1 MKKSSFIEG
10 AMITTIGI
18 VICKIIGLVYVI
30 PFYNIIGS
38 QGGALYGY
46 AYSIYAIFLSLSSSG
61 IPVAMSRVV
70 SEYNALEYY
79 HTKEKTFK
87 IGSLIII
94 SLGLFFFVML
104 MLFAEPI
111 AKLILG
117 NLEGGNTI
125 EGVSYVI
132 RIVSTALLIVP
143 LLSVTK
149 GYLQGHKIMM
159 PSSIANIIDQ
169 VVRVIVIV
177 GGSFLAI
184 KKFNLP
190 LETGVGIA
198 VFGATIGALA
208 AYLYLFIKI
217 RKNRHKLNTNEKIT
231 RAEMKITT
239 KDIVKKVIFYAL
251 PFVIIDL
258 AQSAFSMV
266 DTFTVV
272 NTMVKLGAGNIA
284 ETTIGVITTW
294 ATKLNMIVISISLG
308 IIISLIPNIASS
320 YVKKDYNDVSKKI
333 NQAIQV
339 LFFAVI
345 PMTVG
350 LSFIARPI
358 WIIFY
363 GYNELSITIFRLF
376 VFQSLTFSFYTILI
390 DIFQTMNDTKI
401 ALGTL
406 IGGFLGKALL
416 NIPMMYLCKAI
427 GIGVY
432 YGPIIT
438 TLLTHSIAIIFLIVK
453 LKNKYHIKYQSTVY
467 NAIKIVLCTA
477 IMLVTLLILNTFFK
491 MDSSTRFGAIIES
504 IIYSIVGALVYFV
517 CAYKSGLIHNIFGNN
532 FIGFIKENSFCK
544 KAK

>member
-18 VICKIIGLVYVI
+18 VICKIIGLIYVI
-30 PFYNIIGS
+30 PFYGIIGS

-46 AYSIYAIFLSLSSSG
+46 AYSIYSIFLSLSSSG

-87 IGSLIII
+87 IGSMIII
-94 SLGLFFFVML
+94 GLGLLFFVIL
-104 MLFAEPI
+104 MLFSEPI

-117 NLEGGNTI
+117 DLEGGNTI
-125 EGVSYVI
+125 EGVSLVI

-149 GYLQGHKIMM
+149 GYLQGHKIML

-169 VVRVIVIV
+169 VVRVMVIV
-177 GGSFLAI
+177 GGSFMAL
-184 KKFNLP
+184 KVFDLS
-190 LETGVGIA
+190 LEMGVGIA
-198 VFGATIGALA
+198 VFGATIGAIA
-208 AYLYLFIKI
+208 AYFYLFVKI
-217 RKNRHKLNTNEKIT
+217 RKNRNKLNTNEAIT
-231 RAEMKITT
+231 RAEAKITT
-239 KDIVKKVIFYAL
+239 KDIVKKIIFYAL

-272 NTMVKLGAGNIA
+272 NTMVKLGFSSIA

-294 ATKLNMIVISISLG
+294 ATKLNMIIISISLG
-308 IIISLIPNIASS
+308 IIISLIPNIASG
-320 YVKKDYNDVSKKI
+320 YVKKDYDDVSKKI

-339 LFFAVI
+339 LFLTVI

-350 LSFIARPI
+350 LSLIARPI
-358 WIIFY
+358 WVIFY
-363 GYNELSITIFRLF
+363 GYDELSITIFRLF
-376 VFQSLTFSFYTILI
+376 VFQALTFSFYTILI

-406 IGGFLGKALL
+406 IGSFLGKVLL

-438 TLLTHSIAIIFLIVK
+438 TLLTHSIAITFLIIK
-453 LKNKYHIKYQSTVY
+453 LKTKYHINYQSTIY
-467 NAIKIVLCTA
+467 NAIKIILCTT
-477 IMLVTLLILNTFFK
+477 IMIVTLLILNTFFK
-491 MDSSTRFGAIIES
+491 MDALTRFGAVIET
-504 IIYSIVGALVYFV
+504 IIYSIIGGLIYFG
-517 CAYKSGLIHNIFGNN
+517 CAFKSGLIHNIFGNN
-532 FIGFIKENSFCK
+532 VIGFIKEKFNFIK
-544 KAK
+544 R